1 MRLHTVLFITLL
13 AGCAS
18 TPKVKQYGAIKP
30 YMTRDQVYALI
41 GRPDEVLSG
50 DEYKVRIGY
59 NDSAMTPE
67 VLILKTS
74 GLSFPASV
82 EIWHRDQG
90 LEGEFR
96 IYFNRKGT
104 VRRCW
109 ASPLKDKAANTAPGT
124 YFRKSNTTP

>member
-18 TPKVKQYGAIKP
+18 TPKVKQYDAIKP

-59 NDSAMTPE
+59 NDSLMTPE
-67 VLILKTS
+67 VFILKS
-74 GLSFPASV
+74 SSLAFPASV

-90 LEGEFR
+90 REGEFR
-96 IYFNRKGT
+96 IYYNRRGT
-104 VRRCW
+104 VRGRW
-109 ASPLKDKAANTAPGT
+109 TAP
-124 YFRKSNTTP
+124 